1 MNFEHSDFDIVSD
14 FGFRYSDF
22 HDASFTS
29 VLINIFGGIVR
40 CDLVASGIVKAAK
53 ELGLKIPMVVRLE
66 GTNVEQGKII
76 LEESGLSFQSAS
88 SMQEAAD
95 KVVPLATQGQ

>member
-1 MNFEHSDFDIVSD
+1 
-14 FGFRYSDF
+14 
-22 HDASFTS
+22 
-29 VLINIFGGIVR
+29 FGGIVR
-40 CDLVASGIVKAAK
+40 CDLVANGIVKAAK
-53 ELGLKIPMVVRLE
+53 ELGLNVPMVVRLE
-66 GTNVEQGKII
+66 GTNVEQGKKI